1 MPKQSEP
8 GSGAIY
14 IHDSSQG
21 CRLQIRGTLDAR
33 LAPEL
38 LQVWETTRSI
48 GPAILIDLKS
58 AGPITAEGEKALE
71 YLRAS
76 GARIHFHK
84 PPSSRTLTCYLP
96 LWMTAFLC
104 AMFPGHRS

>member
-1 MPKQSEP
+1 MPKQSDP

-14 IHDSSQG
+14 IHDSSQV

-38 LQVWETTRSI
+38 VQVWETTRSI
-48 GPAILIDLKS
+48 GPSIVIDLES
-58 AGPITAEGEKALE
+58 AGPVTAEGENALQ

-76 GARIHFHK
+76 GARMQFPK
-84 PPSSRTLTCYLP
+84 PPSSRTLTRYLP
-96 LWMTAFLC
+96 FRMNAFLC